1 MAIAV
6 TVELRK
12 WFASCNS
19 AVMAKLF
26 RSSLLSATALF
37 RLIALG
43 ALFWLLYFCANRWV
57 APQHLPWKA
66 LDINAPIG
74 LATKTQL
81 MKVSLGN
88 RASCMAMFQSEANE
102 TQFKTLEPK
111 DGPRSCGW
119 TMALDIDRNNGIH
132 FTPSGVTMLC
142 PLSAASYIWLREVDA
157 SAKAFLG
164 SGLKRVHHF
173 GTYSC
178 RNIAGSNQLS
188 EHAFANAWDVSGFEL
203 DDARLISIRTDWSG
217 KPMEA
222 AFLREAKAK
231 ACKIFRVTLSPDYN
245 AAHHDHFHLDM
256 GPSRSCR

>member
-6 TVELRK
+6 TAELRK
-12 WFASCNS
+12 WFASCNNAS
-19 AVMAKLF
+19 MAKLI
-26 RSSLLSATALF
+26 RSSFPAGATLF

-43 ALFWLLYFCANRWV
+43 ALFWLLYFCVNRWI

-88 RASCMAMFQSEANE
+88 RARCMTMFQAEATD
-102 TQFKTLEPK
+102 TQFEVLEPK

-119 TMALDIDRNNGIH
+119 TIALDINQNNGAQL
-132 FTPSGVTMLC
+132 TPSGAAMLC
-142 PLSAASYIWLREVDA
+142 PLSAASYIWLREIDN
-157 SAKAFLG
+157 SAKAFFG
-164 SGLKRVHHF
+164 TGLKRVHHF

-178 RNIAGSNQLS
+178 RNIAGSSRLS

-203 DDARLISIRTDWSG
+203 DDGRLISIRTDWSG

-231 ACKIFRVTLSPDYN
+231 ACKLFRVTLTPDYN